1 MNINLYLIRH
11 TQSCGNILKN
21 ENKPVN
27 RDYKITKLGNKQ
39 SEISGEYLE
48 NYLKK
53 KEINIDKV
61 FVSNKLRTNQTYDIH
76 RHYIYKFL
84 NNKFKK
90 TIDLKKTNIH
100 NLKVNKNIKRVL
112 NSPKYDIN
120 QFINYII
127 EYVKFNLEEDNLVNF
142 LFYTHKGFINDFY
155 TYTNKELK
163 YPINNNNIYK
173 VSLLLG
179 NNFELLKADI
189 KLIKDFSVI
198 FSKLKSIKEDE
209 KICKLAL

>member
-11 TQSCGNILKN
+11 TQSCGNIFTK
-21 ENKPVN
+21 ESKPINK
-27 RDYKITKLGNKQ
+27 DYKITKLGNKQ
-39 SEISGEYLE
+39 SQISGEYLE
-48 NYLKK
+48 DFLKK

-76 RHYIYKFL
+76 KPYIYQFL

-100 NLKVNKNIKRVL
+100 NLKVNKNIQRVL
-112 NSPKYDIN
+112 NSPKYNIN
-120 QFINYII
+120 HFINYII
-127 EYVKFNLEEDNLVNF
+127 EYVKFNLENNTVNL
-142 LFYTHKGFINDFY
+142 LFYTHKRFINDFY
-155 TYTNKELK
+155 TYCNKETK

-179 NNFELLKADI
+179 NNFELLKVDI

-198 FSKLKSIKEDE
+198 YSKLKSIKDDE
-209 KICKLAL
+209 KICKLGL

>member
-39 SEISGEYLE
+39 SEISGKYLE

-142 LFYTHKGFINDFY
+142 LFYTHKGFINDF
-155 TYTNKELK
+155 
-163 YPINNNNIYK
+163 
-173 VSLLLG
+173 
-179 NNFELLKADI
+179 F
-189 KLIKDFSVI
+189 
-198 FSKLKSIKEDE
+198 
-209 KICKLAL
+209 